1 MGPSRGAVRHDLS
14 RIGARM
20 CAIRI
25 EGAETEVNGGEFKGG
40 LMVIHGNHPE
50 ALRDVLVAWMKR
62 HPLAP
67 LESEPILVHSNGIAQ
82 WLKLALA
89 ADEAAGGCGIAAA
102 LEALLP
108 SRFVWQAYRAVL
120 GRDAV
125 PEMSPFDKP
134 LLVWRLMRL
143 LPALLERVEF
153 APLARFLADDADL
166 RKRHQLAE
174 RLADLFDQYQMY
186 RADWLAAWGAGEDVL
201 LTARGGR
208 EALPVAQAWQPAL
221 WRALLDDVGEA
232 GAGSGRAAVHT
243 RFLAAV
249 SRMRDAPRPSALPR
263 RVMVFGI
270 SSLPAQ
276 TLEVLAAVAHW
287 SQVLL
292 AVHNPCEH
300 YWADIVADKDLLRA
314 SRSRHARRAGMPE
327 VLAEEALHLHAH
339 PLLAAWG
346 KQGRDFIGLLDEH
359 DVGEARER
367 YASRFAEVG
376 TRIDLFA
383 PHGEDSLLHQLQDDI
398 RDLRPLAET
407 RARWPAVDPATDASI
422 RFHVAHGPQ
431 REVEILHDQLL
442 AAFNADATLRPRDV
456 IVMVPDIDAYAPHI
470 QAVFGLLD
478 AEDPRFIP
486 FTVADQGLRHHD
498 PLLNAVDKLL
508 GLPQS
513 RVAVSDVLDL
523 LEVPALR
530 ARFGI
535 AEDDLPLLHRWVR
548 GANIRWGLHA
558 DQRASL
564 GLPDGAEQNSWRFGL
579 RRMLLGYAV
588 GRATDPATDT
598 DEAWQGIEPYDE
610 IGGLDAALVGPLA
623 TLVERLDAAWRSLR
637 EPTGVEDWCRRLR
650 GLLADFFDPADAAG
664 AYTLQRL
671 ESALQAWQEA
681 CAAAGLAEA
690 LPLSVV
696 REHWLA
702 QMDDAGLA
710 QRFFAGAVTFATLM
724 PMRAIPFRHVCLL
737 GMNDGDYPRTRA
749 PTDFDLMGR
758 DWRPGDRSRR
768 EDDRYLFLEA
778 LLSARER
785 LHLSWVGRSI
795 HDNSARPP
803 SVLVGQLR
811 DHLAAGWRLAGQDGF
826 DAGDKLLAALTVEHR
841 LQPFSP
847 DYFPAEPAATPLFTY
862 AREWHETRGGRDG
875 LAAQA
880 PAAAP
885 LAPLDEA
892 EPLTLRELADFLKE
906 PAKVFLRRRLGVYF
920 EQPDPAAADHE
931 PFALD
936 GLQNWQLQ
944 DELIAAQLEAL
955 ARGDAREAA
964 LARALARIE
973 RRGELAPGRFATL
986 MQAALAEPMADLFER
1001 YAQALAEWPEAVE
1014 PDEEVVFEHRAG
1026 SVGLVVAD
1034 RLGGLRRNAAG
1045 ARGRPV
1051 LESGSVI
1058 EDGKY
1063 RRDKLVGHWVA
1074 HVAGHLA
1081 GAPLSSRIVSKAGD
1095 APINPLPPEAAQQYF
1110 RRLLEAWQE
1119 GLTRPLPLA
1128 VKTAFAWIG
1137 KGGRH
1142 DTPKDGDAGRAA
1154 RIAFDGDGFKSKG
1167 ERAYSAYLARAWP
1180 DFDALWADGEFA
1192 RLADALLRPLYDAVG
1207 TPKGSKADAAVRGHD
1222 A

>member
-1 MGPSRGAVRHDLS
+1 MGHKDDL
-14 RIGARM
+14 A
-20 CAIRI
+20 
-25 EGAETEVNGGEFKGG
+25 GEPGGG

-67 LESEPILVHSNGIAQ
+67 LENELILVQSNGIAQ
-82 WLKLALA
+82 WLKMALA

-102 LEALLP
+102 LDAFLP

-120 GRDAV
+120 GAEAV
-125 PEMSPFDKP
+125 PEVSPFDKP

-143 LPALLERVEF
+143 LPALLAREAF
-153 APLARFLADDADL
+153 APLARFLADDEDL

-186 RADWLAAWGAGEDVL
+186 RADWLAAWADGADVVP
-201 LTARGGR
+201 TARGGR
-208 EALPVAQAWQPAL
+208 AALPAAQAWQPAL
-221 WRALLDDVGEA
+221 WRALLEDVGEVA
-232 GAGSGRAAVHT
+232 AGSGRAAVHT

-249 SRMRDAPRPSALPR
+249 SALRDAPRPSALPR

-276 TLEVLAAVAHW
+276 TLEVLAAIAQW

-292 AVHNPCEH
+292 CVHNPCEH

-314 SRSRHARRAGMPE
+314 TGSRHARRAGMPE

-359 DVGEARER
+359 DAGEARER
-367 YASRFAEVG
+367 YARRFAALSQ
-376 TRIDLFA
+376 RIDLFES
-383 PHGEDSLLHQLQDDI
+383 HGEDSLLHQLQDDI

-407 RARWPAVDPATDASI
+407 RVRWPAVDPSSDHSI

-442 AAFNADATLRPRDV
+442 AAFNADASLRPRDV

-478 AEDPRFIP
+478 ADDPRFIP

-498 PLLNAVDKLL
+498 PLLNAVEKLL

-558 DQRASL
+558 EQRASL
-564 GLPDGAEQNSWRFGL
+564 GLPQGVEQNSWLFGL

-588 GRATDPATDT
+588 GGACDA

-610 IGGLDAALVGPLA
+610 IGGLDAGLVGPLA
-623 TLVERLDAAWRSLR
+623 TLLERLDAAWRGLR
-637 EPTGVEDWCRRLR
+637 ETATVADWCARLR
-650 GLLADFFDPADAAG
+650 GLLADFFDPADGTG

-671 ESALQAWQEA
+671 EAALQRWQDA
-681 CAAAGLAEA
+681 CAAARLVEA

-702 QMDDAGLA
+702 QMDDSGLS

-737 GMNDGDYPRTRA
+737 GMNDGDYPRTRV
-749 PTDFDLMGR
+749 PMDFDLMGR
-758 DWRPGDRSRR
+758 DYRPGDRSRR

-785 LHLSWVGRSI
+785 LHMSWVGRSI
-795 HDNSARPP
+795 HDNTERPP

-811 DHLAAGWRLAGQDGF
+811 DHLAAGWRLAGQDG
-826 DAGDKLLAALTVEHR
+826 DDSGEGAGMRLLAALTVEHR

-847 DYFPAEPAATPLFTY
+847 DYFPVAGTVSPLFTY
-862 AREWHETRGGRDG
+862 AREWHEGF
-875 LAAQA
+875 AAEAAVQA
-880 PAAAP
+880 PAP
-885 LAPLDEA
+885 LPPLEES
-892 EPLTLRELADFLKE
+892 EPLTLRELADFLRE
-906 PAKVFLRRRLGVYF
+906 PAKVFLRRRLGVHF
-920 EQPDPAAADHE
+920 ELPDPSSEDHE

-936 GLQNWQLQ
+936 ALQNWQLQ
-944 DELIAAQLEAL
+944 DELIAAQLDAL
-955 ARGDAREAA
+955 ARGDEREAA
-964 LARALARIE
+964 LERALARIE
-973 RRGELAPGRFATL
+973 RRGELAPGRFAAL
-986 MQAALAEPMADLFER
+986 MQAQLAEPMESLFER
-1001 YAQALAEWPEAVE
+1001 YAQALADWPEAVE
-1014 PDEEVVFEHRAG
+1014 PDEDVAFEHAVG

-1034 RLGGLRRNAAG
+1034 RLGGLRRG
-1045 ARGRPV
+1045 ADRRRGRVV
-1051 LESGSVI
+1051 LERSGVVTK
-1058 EDGKY
+1058 ERKY
-1063 RRDKLVGHWVA
+1063 RRDKLLRHWIA

-1081 GAPLSSRIVSKAGD
+1081 GEPMASHVVGKVGD
-1095 APINPLPPEAAQQYF
+1095 APIDPLDPDVARGWF
-1110 RRLLEAWQE
+1110 RSLLDAWHA
-1119 GLTRPLPLA
+1119 GLARPLPLA
-1128 VKTAFAWIG
+1128 AQTAFAWIDA
-1137 KGGRH
+1137 GGRP
-1142 DTPKDGDAGRAA
+1142 DTPKDSDAGRAA
-1154 RIAFDGDGFKSKG
+1154 RLAYEGGYMRRG
-1167 ERAYSAYLARAWP
+1167 EVEGSPYLARAWP
-1180 DFDALWADGEFA
+1180 DFDALWAGGEFA
-1192 RLADALLRPLYDAVG
+1192 HLADMLLRPVYLGIG
-1207 TPKGSKADAAVRGHD
+1207 TPKNHKLGLAQGAEA
-1222 A
+1222 

>member
-1 MGPSRGAVRHDLS
+1 MERED
-14 RIGARM
+14 
-20 CAIRI
+20 
-25 EGAETEVNGGEFKGG
+25 EVAGELTGG

-67 LESEPILVHSNGIAQ
+67 LENELILVQSNGIAQ
-82 WLKLALA
+82 WLKMALA

-102 LEALLP
+102 LDAFLP

-120 GRDAV
+120 GGEAV
-125 PEMSPFDKP
+125 PEVSPFDKP

-143 LPALLERVEF
+143 LPALLARDEF
-153 APLARFLADDADL
+153 APLARFLSDDEDL

-186 RADWLAAWGAGEDVL
+186 RADWLEAWAAGEDVL

-208 EALPVAQAWQPAL
+208 EPLPAAQAWQPAL
-221 WRALLDDVGEA
+221 WRALLEDVGPA
-232 GAGSGRAAVHT
+232 LAGSGRAAVHT
-243 RFLAAV
+243 RFLDAV
-249 SRMRDAPRPSALPR
+249 AGMRDAPRPPALPR

-276 TLEVLAAVAHW
+276 TLEVLAAIAQW

-292 AVHNPCEH
+292 CVHNPCEH

-314 SRSRHARRAGMPE
+314 SGSRHARRAGMPAM
-327 VLAEEALHLHAH
+327 LGEEELHLHAH

-359 DVGEARER
+359 DAGEARER
-367 YASRFAEVG
+367 YARRFAEVG

-383 PHGEDSLLHQLQDDI
+383 PHGEGSLLHQLQDDI

-407 RARWPAVDPATDASI
+407 RTRWPAVDPATDTSI

-442 AAFNADATLRPRDV
+442 AAFNADASLRPRDV

-478 AEDPRFIP
+478 AEDPRSIP

-498 PLLNAVDKLL
+498 PLLGAVEKLL

-535 AEDDLPLLHRWVR
+535 AEDELPLLHRWVR

-558 DQRASL
+558 EQRASL
-564 GLPDGAEQNSWRFGL
+564 GLPDGAEQNSWLFGL

-588 GRATDPATDT
+588 GSAGDGAGNAN
-598 DEAWQGIEPYDE
+598 EAWQGIEPYDE
-610 IGGLDAALVGPLA
+610 IGGLDAGLVGPLA
-623 TLVERLDAAWRSLR
+623 TLLERLDAAWRGLR
-637 EPTGVEDWCRRLR
+637 EAATVEDWCRRLR
-650 GLLADFFDPADAAG
+650 GLLADFFDPADASG

-702 QMDDAGLA
+702 QIDDSGLS

-737 GMNDGDYPRTRA
+737 GMNDGEYPRTRV
-749 PTDFDLMGR
+749 PMDFDLMGR
-758 DWRPGDRSRR
+758 DYRPGDRSRR

-795 HDNSARPP
+795 HDNTARPP

-811 DHLAAGWRLAGQDGF
+811 DHLAAGWRLAGRDGEG
-826 DAGDKLLAALTVEHR
+826 AGEGLLAAITVEHR

-847 DYFPAEPAATPLFTY
+847 DYFPADGAASPLFTY
-862 AREWHETRGGRDG
+862 AREWHDG
-875 LAAQA
+875 HDGHDGVAGDATA
-880 PAAAP
+880 PVP
-885 LAPLDEA
+885 LPPLEEP

-920 EQPDPAAADHE
+920 ELPDPASEDHE

-936 GLQNWQLQ
+936 ALQNWQLQ
-944 DELIAAQLEAL
+944 DELIAAQLDAL
-955 ARGDAREAA
+955 GRGDAREAA
-964 LARALARIE
+964 LESALARIE
-973 RRGELAPGRFATL
+973 RRGELAPGRFAAL
-986 MQAALAEPMADLFER
+986 AQVQLAEPMASLFER
-1001 YAQALAEWPEAVE
+1001 YAQALADWPEVVE
-1014 PDEEVVFEHRAG
+1014 PDEELAFAHEAG
-1026 SVGLVVAD
+1026 GAQLVVAD
-1034 RLGGLRRNAAG
+1034 RLGGLRRNTEG
-1045 ARGRPV
+1045 ARGRLV

-1058 EDGKY
+1058 KDGKY
-1063 RRDKLVGHWVA
+1063 RRDKLLGHWVA
-1074 HVAGHLA
+1074 HVAGHL
-1081 GAPLSSRIVSKAGD
+1081 GGVPLTSRIVSKAGD
-1095 APINPLPPEAAQQYF
+1095 APINPLAPEAAQEYVC
-1110 RRLLEAWQE
+1110 RLLEAWHE

-1128 VKTAFAWIG
+1128 AQTAFAWIG
-1137 KGGRH
+1137 KGGRP
-1142 DTPKDGDAGRAA
+1142 DTPKDSDAGREA
-1154 RIAFDGDGFKSKG
+1154 RIAFDGDGFMRQG
-1167 ERAYSAYLARAWP
+1167 ERAYSVYLARTWP
-1180 DFDALWADGEFA
+1180 DFDALWAGGEFA
-1192 RLADALLRPLYDAVG
+1192 RLADMLLRPLYDAVG
-1207 TPKGSKADAAVRGHD
+1207 ASRGSKGHE

>member
-1 MGPSRGAVRHDLS
+1 MDSVRQGETGTGMDGEDEVAGELTGDL
-14 RIGARM
+14 R
-20 CAIRI
+20 
-25 EGAETEVNGGEFKGG
+25 GG

-67 LESEPILVHSNGIAQ
+67 LENELILVQSNGIAQ
-82 WLKLALA
+82 WLKMALA
-89 ADEAAGGCGIAAA
+89 ADETAGGCGIAAA
-102 LEALLP
+102 LDAFLP

-125 PEMSPFDKP
+125 PEVSPFDKP

-143 LPALLERVEF
+143 LPALLARDEF
-153 APLARFLADDADL
+153 APLARFLADDEDL

-186 RADWLAAWGAGEDVL
+186 RADWLAAWAAGEDVL
-201 LTARGGR
+201 LTARGAR
-208 EALPVAQAWQPAL
+208 EALPAAQVWQPAL
-221 WRALLDDVGEA
+221 WRALLEDVGPDF
-232 GAGSGRAAVHT
+232 AGSGRAAVHT

-249 SRMRDAPRPSALPR
+249 AEMRDAPRPPALPR

-276 TLEVLAAVAHW
+276 TLEVLAAIAQW

-292 AVHNPCEH
+292 CVHNPCEH
-300 YWADIVADKDLLRA
+300 YWADIVADKELLRA
-314 SRSRHARRAGMPE
+314 SSSRHARRAGMPA
-327 VLAEEALHLHAH
+327 VLAEEELHLHAH

-359 DVGEARER
+359 DAGDARER
-367 YASRFAEVG
+367 YARRFAEVG

-383 PHGEDSLLHQLQDDI
+383 PHGDDCLLHQLQDDI

-407 RARWPAVDPATDASI
+407 RARWPVVDPATDASI

-442 AAFNADATLRPRDV
+442 AAFNADETLRPRDV

-498 PLLNAVDKLL
+498 PLLNAVEKLL

-535 AEDDLPLLHRWVR
+535 AEDELPLLHRWVR

-558 DQRASL
+558 EQRASL
-564 GLPDGAEQNSWRFGL
+564 GLPDGAEQNSWLFGL

-588 GRATDPATDT
+588 GGAGDAGSA

-610 IGGLDAALVGPLA
+610 IGGLDAGLVGPLA
-623 TLVERLDAAWRSLR
+623 TLLERLDAAWRGLR
-637 EPTGVEDWCRRLR
+637 ETAAVEDWCVRLR
-650 GLLADFFDPADAAG
+650 GLLADFFDPADSNG

-671 ESALQAWQEA
+671 ESALQAWQDA

-702 QMDDAGLA
+702 QMDDSGLS

-737 GMNDGDYPRTRA
+737 GMNDGDYPRTRV
-749 PTDFDLMGR
+749 PMDFDLMGR
-758 DWRPGDRSRR
+758 DYRPGDRSRR

-785 LHLSWVGRSI
+785 LHVSWVGRSI
-795 HDNSARPP
+795 HDNTERPP

-811 DHLAAGWRLAGQDGF
+811 DHLAAGWRLAREGGE
-826 DAGDKLLAALTVEHR
+826 DAGEGLLRALTVEHR

-847 DYFPAEPAATPLFTY
+847 DYFPAAGSQSPLFTY
-862 AREWHETRGGRDG
+862 AHEWRDG
-875 LAAQA
+875 LAAEV
-880 PAAAP
+880 PAAVPAP
-885 LAPLDEA
+885 LAPLDET

-920 EQPDPAAADHE
+920 ELPDPASEDHE

-936 GLQNWQLQ
+936 ALQNWQLQ
-944 DELIAAQLEAL
+944 DELIAAQLDAL
-955 ARGDAREAA
+955 DHGDEREAA
-964 LARALARIE
+964 LERALARIE
-973 RRGELAPGRFATL
+973 RRGELAPGNFAAL
-986 MQAALAEPMADLFER
+986 MQAALAEPMEDLFAR
-1001 YAQALAEWPEAVE
+1001 YAQALVEWPEAIE
-1014 PDEEVVFEHRAG
+1014 PDEEIAFEHGAG
-1026 SVGLVVAD
+1026 ATRLMVAD
-1034 RLGGLRRNAAG
+1034 RLGGLRRNAEG
-1045 ARGRPV
+1045 ARGRLV
-1051 LESGSVI
+1051 LERSGVVTK
-1058 EDGKY
+1058 EKKY
-1063 RRDKLVGHWVA
+1063 RRDKLLRHWVA

-1081 GAPLSSRIVSKAGD
+1081 GVPLASLVVGKVGNAPLD
-1095 APINPLPPEAAQQYF
+1095 PLDVEAARGWF
-1110 RRLLEAWQE
+1110 RSLLEAWHE
-1119 GLTRPLPLA
+1119 GLRRPLPLA
-1128 VKTAFAWIG
+1128 AKTAFAWLDA
-1137 KGGRH
+1137 GGRA
-1142 DTPKDGDAGRAA
+1142 DTPKDSDAGRAA
-1154 RIAFDGDGFKSKG
+1154 RIAYEGDGFKRRG
-1167 ERAYSAYLARAWP
+1167 EIEDSPYLARAWP
-1180 DFDALWADGEFA
+1180 DFDALWAGGEFA
-1192 RLADALLRPLYDAVG
+1192 RLADALLLPVYFGIG
-1207 TPKGSKADAAVRGHD
+1207 TSKDYKLGLAKGDEA
-1222 A
+1222 

>member
-1 MGPSRGAVRHDLS
+1 MGREDDL
-14 RIGARM
+14 A
-20 CAIRI
+20 
-25 EGAETEVNGGEFKGG
+25 GELGGG

-67 LESEPILVHSNGIAQ
+67 LENELILVQSNGIAQ
-82 WLKLALA
+82 WLKMALA

-102 LEALLP
+102 LDAFLP

-120 GRDAV
+120 GMEAV
-125 PEMSPFDKP
+125 PEVSPFDKP
-134 LLVWRLMRL
+134 RLVWRLMRL
-143 LPALLERVEF
+143 LPALLARAEF
-153 APLARFLADDADL
+153 APLARFLSDDEDL

-186 RADWLAAWGAGEDVL
+186 RADWLAAWADGDDVI
-201 LTARGGR
+201 LTARGAR
-208 EALPVAQAWQPAL
+208 EPLPAAQRWQPAL
-221 WRALLDDVGEA
+221 WRALLDDVGA
-232 GAGSGRAAVHT
+232 AAAGSGRAAVHT

-249 SRMRDAPRPSALPR
+249 ARLQGAPRPTALPR

-276 TLEVLAAVAHW
+276 TLEVLAAIAQW

-292 AVHNPCEH
+292 CVHNPCEH
-300 YWADIVADKDLLRA
+300 YWADIIADKDLLRA
-314 SRSRHARRAGMPE
+314 GRSRQARRADMPE

-359 DVGEARER
+359 DAGEARAR
-367 YASRFAEVG
+367 YAPQFAELSQ
-376 TRIDLFA
+376 RIDLFE

-407 RARWPAVDPATDASI
+407 RARWPALDPASDPSI

-442 AAFNADATLRPRDV
+442 AAFNADAGLRPRDV

-470 QAVFGLLD
+470 QAVFGLMD
-478 AEDPRFIP
+478 ADDPRFIP

-498 PLLNAVDKLL
+498 PLLNAVEKLL

-535 AEDDLPLLHRWVR
+535 DEDEVPLLHRWVR

-558 DQRASL
+558 EQRASL
-564 GLPDGAEQNSWRFGL
+564 GLPEGAGQNSWLFGL

-588 GRATDPATDT
+588 GAARDADG
-598 DEAWQGIEPYDE
+598 AWQGIEPYDE
-610 IGGLDAALVGPLA
+610 IGGLDAGLVGPLA
-623 TLVERLDAAWRSLR
+623 ALLERLDASWRMLR
-637 EPTGVEDWCRRLR
+637 DPATVDGWCVRLR
-650 GLLADFFDPADAAG
+650 GLLADFFDPADGSG
-664 AYTLQRL
+664 AFTLQRL
-671 ESALQAWQEA
+671 EAALQAWQEA
-681 CAAAGLAEA
+681 CAAAELVEA

-702 QMDDAGLA
+702 QLDESGLS

-737 GMNDGDYPRTRA
+737 GMNDGDYPRTRV
-749 PTDFDLMGR
+749 PMDFDLMGR
-758 DWRPGDRSRR
+758 DYRPGDRSRR

-785 LHLSWVGRSI
+785 LHVSWVGRSI
-795 HDNSARPP
+795 HDNTERPP

-811 DHLAAGWRLAGQDGF
+811 DHLAVGWRLAGQDG
-826 DAGDKLLAALTVEHR
+826 DAAGERLVAALTVEHR
-841 LQPFSP
+841 LQPFSA
-847 DYFPAEPAATPLFTY
+847 DYFPADGAATPLFTY
-862 AREWHETRGGRDG
+862 AREWREG
-875 LAAQA
+875 LAA
-880 PAAAP
+880 AAAVAAPGALPP
-885 LAPLDEA
+885 LEET

-920 EQPDPAAADHE
+920 ELPDPSSEDHE

-936 GLQNWQLQ
+936 ALENWQLQ
-944 DELIAAQLEAL
+944 DELIAAQLDALRHDAPREEAL
-955 ARGDAREAA
+955 ART
-964 LARALARIE
+964 LARIE
-973 RRGELAPGRFATL
+973 RRGELAPGHFAAL
-986 MQAALAEPMADLFER
+986 MQAQLAEPMENLFER
-1001 YAQALAEWPEAVE
+1001 YAKALADWPEAVK
-1014 PDEEVVFEHRAG
+1014 PDEEIMFEHAVRG
-1026 SVGLVVAD
+1026 THLVVAD
-1034 RLGGLRRNAAG
+1034 RLGSLRRG
-1045 ARGRPV
+1045 ADGRRGRIV
-1051 LESGSVI
+1051 LERSGVVTKHK
-1058 EDGKY
+1058 KY
-1063 RRDKLVGHWVA
+1063 RRDKLLRHWIA

-1081 GAPLSSRIVSKAGD
+1081 GAPLTSHVVGKVGD
-1095 APINPLPPEAAQQYF
+1095 APMEALDVEAARGWF
-1110 RRLLEAWQE
+1110 RSLLDAWHE
-1119 GLTRPLPLA
+1119 GLARPLPLA
-1128 VKTAFAWIG
+1128 AQTAFAWIDA
-1137 KGGRH
+1137 GGRS
-1142 DTPKDGDAGRAA
+1142 DTPKDSDAGRAA
-1154 RIAFDGDGFKSKG
+1154 RLAYEGDGFWRRG
-1167 ERAYSAYLARAWP
+1167 EVEDSPYLARAWP

-1192 RLADALLRPLYDAVG
+1192 RRADTLLRPVYLGIG
-1207 TPKGSKADAAVRGHD
+1207 TTKDHKPGLAQGAEA
-1222 A
+1222 